1 MSLKDM
7 MHAVIGAAAGQSNL
21 TANKTSALQGQLAAA
36 VQQGILAQPP
46 RQYTATNKKLFHGN
60 IEVLQV
66 ANGYIVNIGRKEGYE
81 YETHIAATITEVN
94 EIISAQI
101 VAFKLE
107 DKS

>member
-1 MSLKDM
+1 MSLKGM
-7 MHAVIGAAAGQSNL
+7 MHSLMGSSLTSSQMTAAINQATLN
-21 TANKTSALQGQLAAA
+21 
-36 VQQGILAQPP
+36 QGILAQHQ
-46 RQYTATNKKLFHGN
+46 RTYTNKKLFHGN

-81 YETHIAATITEVN
+81 FETHIATTITEVN
-94 EIISAQI
+94 EIINAQI

>member
-1 MSLKDM
+1 MSLRDM
-7 MHAVIGAAAGQSNL
+7 MHSLIGAAGQN
-21 TANKTSALQGQLAAA
+21 TVTTNKTSPLQGQMTAAI
-36 VQQGILAQPP
+36 QQGILAQPQ
-46 RQYTATNKKLFHGN
+46 RHFTATNKKLFHGMV
-60 IEVLQV
+60 EVLQV

-94 EIISAQI
+94 EIIAAQI

>member
-1 MSLKDM
+1 M
-7 MHAVIGAAAGQSNL
+7 MHSLIGAAAAGQSVI
-21 TANKTSALQGQLAAA
+21 TGSKGSPLQNQLAAGI
-36 VQQGILAQPP
+36 QQGILSQPQ
-46 RQYTATNKKLFHGN
+46 RAYTATNKKLFHGMV
-60 IEVLQV
+60 EVIQV

-94 EIISAQI
+94 EIIAAQI

>member
-1 MSLKDM
+1 MSIRDM
-7 MHAVIGAAAGQSNL
+7 MHSLIGAVGQN
-21 TANKTSALQGQLAAA
+21 TATINKTSPLQGQMAAA
-36 VQQGILAQPP
+36 IQQGILSQPQ
-46 RQYTATNKKLFHGN
+46 RAYTATNKKLFHGMV
-60 IEVLQV
+60 EVIQV

-94 EIISAQI
+94 EIIAAQI